1 MRKHSYAIVALVAVI
16 WLALAASGCSKGNAD
31 PRAEAPPPAVVEHED
46 NANLFRVDHPDQYP
60 VVAAGESDEAPE
72 LNVTGSVSPDISR
85 NVPVISLASG
95 RVVEIKARLGDTVT
109 KGQLLLRVQSADI
122 SQAFS
127 DYRQAMADETLAK
140 AQLERSELLYQHGAI
155 ALNDLQVAQDTEDK
169 AKVTVETTLDHLKV
183 LGADIKNPSAL
194 VDVYAPVSG
203 VITDQEVT
211 VAAGT
216 QGLSSPNAFTIS
228 DLSQVWILCDVYEN
242 DLPFVRLGEYAD
254 IHLNA
259 YPNEHLRGRIGNI
272 GPILDPNIR
281 TAKVRLEVP
290 NPGMLRLGM
299 FATATFYGPRK
310 EVHATVP
317 ASAVLH
323 LHDRDWVYS
332 PAGDGQFHRVEVTG
346 GKMLAGN
353 VQELL
358 TGLKPGDK
366 VVANALDLQS
376 TVEQ

>member
-1 MRKHSYAIVALVAVI
+1 MKRHSYTLAALAAVI
-16 WLALAASGCSKGNAD
+16 GLALMASGCSSGNAD
-31 PRAEAPPPAVVEHED
+31 PRAEAPPPVVVEHQD
-46 NANLFRVDHPDQYP
+46 TANLFRVDQPEQYP
-60 VVAAGESDEAPE
+60 LVSAGESVEAPE
-72 LNVTGSVSPDISR
+72 LNVTGSVTPDISR

-95 RVVEIKARLGDTVT
+95 RVVEIKARLGDSVT
-109 KGQLLLRVQSADI
+109 KGQLLMRVQSSDI

-127 DYRQAMADETLAK
+127 DYRQAEADETLAK
-140 AQLERSELLYQHGAI
+140 AQLDRSQLLYQHGAI
-155 ALNDLQVAQDTEDK
+155 ALNDLEVAQDTEDK

-194 VDVYAPVSG
+194 VNVYAPASG

-228 DLSQVWILCDVYEN
+228 DLSHVWVLCDVYEN

-254 IHLNA
+254 IHLAA
-259 YPNEHLRGRIGNI
+259 YPDVHLRGRIGNI

-281 TAKVRLEVP
+281 TAKVRLEVA

-299 FATATFYGPRK
+299 FATATFYGPK
-310 EVHATVP
+310 METHATVP

-323 LHDRDWVYS
+323 LHDRDWVYV
-332 PAGDGQFHRVEVTG
+332 PLGNGQFRRLEVTG
-346 GKMLAGN
+346 GKMLPGKG
-353 VQELL
+353 QEIL
-358 TGLKPGDK
+358 TGVQPGDQ